1 LSDQYGADRY
11 VIECICSDESL
22 HRSRLKDRKR
32 GIPGWHE
39 LEWSE
44 VERVKGYYLPW
55 EEEHLV
61 LDMTN
66 PFTENFL
73 KAKAYCCPK

>member
-1 LSDQYGADRY
+1 LSDQYGADCQ

-22 HRSRLKDRKR
+22 HRARLKERKR

-44 VERVKGYYLPW
+44 VERVKRYYLPW
-55 EEEHLV
+55 EGEHLV
-61 LDMTN
+61 LDMMN
-66 PFTENFL
+66 SFAENFL
-73 KAKAYCCPK
+73 RAKAYCE